1 MSKQITE
8 ALGSLLKD
16 LKAKFNTEEQAFI
29 VVKTTDGA
37 ELTLDGDLVVGA
49 RVTTKD
55 AECTVCPAADG
66 TYTLADGTTMEVKN
80 GAIAE
85 LSTPAEEVTEP
96 EMGKEVA
103 SQLSAISEAINTIAD
118 KFSALSESNE
128 ALKNR
133 VDELEKKEVTGFAK
147 ESELAE
153 VKESFAKLLPI
164 LEGLVTEPANEP
176 VQVEKNVFSKQENKT
191 KKLINLSET
200 LSKIK

>member
-1 MSKQITE
+1 MCS
-8 ALGSLLKD
+8 SD
-16 LKAKFNTEEQAFI
+16 LT
-29 VVKTTDGA
+29 
-37 ELTLDGDLVVGA
+37 
-49 RVTTKD
+49 
-55 AECTVCPAADG
+55 PAADG